1 METNQQ
7 TEEAHWM
14 RQRIRDS
21 FAEISCFL
29 MPHPGKKVTIEE
41 NYDGKV
47 ADMRPQ
53 FKDQLVRLV
62 PLLLSPESLQ
72 SAVKV
77 IQGHTVTAEQLCKL
91 FQDYTNFFSNNNVPI
106 VKPTS
111 VVSIAETTSLDRT
124 ILWADHKLAAADVR
138 NVKMVAALAEIQF
151 RFLSIMFRGAE
162 GCYIDPDYVSNIND
176 TLKVAILKMFY
187 DERCVGG
194 PELAHKHLV
203 KLEQTMDLQ
212 NESLLGSNLELEEMT
227 EAVYGNIVA
236 NLKVNLHS
244 MSSDANEATS
254 NLEGIGI
261 ALARYDVQNK
271 LQARIESID
280 PAVRHIIYVGHRL
293 ADDES
298 KFHDVIEI
306 LCEAL
311 EKDSNT
317 AMQQAIAKIEGI
329 GIALAIL
336 SSDVLARQDKAQ
348 TPRLS
353 QEELDNLYSRVEK
366 RAVRAARVQSRYDTA
381 SVLEIASTLTP
392 REKRVLKVKKTLS
405 LVFPFM

>member
-1 METNQQ
+1 MGTHICRHVLLALARLQETNQQ

-72 SAVKV
+72 NAVKV

-111 VVSIAETTSLDRT
+111 V
-124 ILWADHKLAAADVR
+124 AAADVR

-212 NESLLGSNLELEEMT
+212 NESLLGSNTELEEMT

-271 LQARIESID
+271 LQAHIESID